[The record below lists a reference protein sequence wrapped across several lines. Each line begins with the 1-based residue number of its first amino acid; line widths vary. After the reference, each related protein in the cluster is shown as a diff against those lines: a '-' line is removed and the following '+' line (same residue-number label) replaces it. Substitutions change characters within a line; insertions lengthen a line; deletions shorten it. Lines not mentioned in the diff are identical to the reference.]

1 MTTTIRRRAFV
12 QKTALAALAPAI
24 GDLLCLLPAPSR
36 AALPVAQ
43 VSGREN
49 EDDGQSPDVS
59 FGINGWDFRETVAM
73 NGSAISASD
82 STPDARVW
90 IGVNQSWRAT
100 WR

>member
-1 MTTTIRRRAFV
+1 MTTTIRRRTFV

-43 VSGREN
+43 VSGRGK
-49 EDDGQSPDVS
+49 EDDGRLADVS

-73 NGSAISASD
+73 NGSGVSASD
-82 STPDARVW
+82 ATSDGQVW